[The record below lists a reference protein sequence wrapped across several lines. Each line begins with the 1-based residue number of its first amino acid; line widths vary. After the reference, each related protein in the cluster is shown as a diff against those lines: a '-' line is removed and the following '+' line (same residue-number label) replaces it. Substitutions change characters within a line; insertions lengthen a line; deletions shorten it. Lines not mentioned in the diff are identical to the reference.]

1 MERKADRSARRVIV
15 VGGGAAGMM
24 AAIAA
29 AAGGAEVSLIEQNE
43 KLGKKLFLTGKG
55 RCNVTNAGDA
65 EDFFAN
71 VCTNAKFLY
80 SAFYGYDNQAVM
92 DLLERAGCPLKVE
105 RGGRVFP
112 ASDHSSDVTAALKRE
127 LSRLGVRA
135 LYHKKVVEI
144 LTRRDESAQG
154 NRCQPDNCC
163 QQPRT
168 ECSGRQAKSL
178 GQGRHFAGVRLS
190 DGSVL
195 EADKGILCTGGL
207 SYPATGATGDGLRF
221 AEALGH
227 RFVEARPALVPLT
240 VKESWCGELMGL
252 SLKNVS
258 LRMLDGERELYHG
271 FGEMLFTHFGV
282 SGPLALSASSF
293 YGRRRADGGNEVRLL
308 IDLKPALD
316 EETLDLRLLRDFEEH
331 RNKQFCNALGGL
343 FPAKLIPVMIR
354 LSGILPDKKVNGIT
368 REERRGFLEK
378 IKALPLTVTGT
389 RPFEEA
395 IITQGGVSVKDVNP
409 STMESK
415 LVKGLYFAG
424 EVLDLDAMTGGYNL
438 QIAWSTG
445 YLAGES
451 AAVSE

>member
-1 MERKADRSARRVIV
+1 MGKKTEGSARRVII

-29 AAGGAEVSLIEQNE
+29 AAGGAEVSLIEKNE

-55 RCNVTNAGDA
+55 RCNVTFAGDA

-80 SAFYGYDNQAVM
+80 SAFYRCDNKAVM
-92 DLLERAGCPLKVE
+92 ELLERAGCPLKVE

-112 ASDHSSDVTAALKRE
+112 VSDHSSDVTAALKRE
-127 LSRLGVRA
+127 LNRLGVRVLLNKRA
-135 LYHKKVVEI
+135 VEV
-144 LTRRDESAQG
+144 LTRREGLEQDG
-154 NRCQPDNCC
+154 C
-163 QQPRT
+163 
-168 ECSGRQAKSL
+168 
-178 GQGRHFAGVRLS
+178 FAGVRLA
-190 DGSVL
+190 DGSVQ
-195 EADKGILCTGGL
+195 EADRCILCTGGL

-221 AEALGH
+221 AKEAGH
-227 RFVEARPALVPLT
+227 KLVEARPALVPFT
-240 VKESWCGELMGL
+240 VRESWCRELMGL

-258 LRMLDGERELYHG
+258 LRMMDGDWELYHG

-282 SGPLALSASSF
+282 SGPLVLSASSF
-293 YGRRRADGGNEVRLL
+293 YGRRKAGGANGGNETRLL

-316 EETLDLRLLRDFEEH
+316 EETLDGRLLRDFEEN
-331 RNKQFCNALGGL
+331 RNKQFQNALGGL
-343 FPAKLIPVMIR
+343 FPAKLIPVMVK
-354 LSGILPDKKVNGIT
+354 LSGIAPDKRVNGIT
-368 REERRGFLEK
+368 KEERRNFLEK
-378 IKALPLTVTGT
+378 IKGLPLTVTGT

-395 IITQGGVSVKDVNP
+395 VITQGGVSVKDINP

-424 EVLDLDAMTGGYNL
+424 EVLDLDAMTGGFNL

-451 AAVSE
+451 AAVLG